1 LGAGGGRRIHGR
13 FTPTPGSGLNL
24 VEVWF
29 GIIERQA
36 IPGEPSPEPVKSSA
50 VVYER
55 FFVSCGELDGFLLFG
70 GAGNVTTVY
79 WAILL
84 AGATV
89 NP

>member
-1 LGAGGGRRIHGR
+1 M
-13 FTPTPGSGLNL
+13 
-24 VEVWF
+24 
-29 GIIERQA
+29 
-36 IPGEPSPEPVKSSA
+36 
-50 VVYER
+50 VYER

-70 GAGNVTTVY
+70 GAGDVTTVY